1 MAGYCREVFG
11 GLDAGVRLTCFVV
24 KAADCAMVD
33 PVHFETSIPS
43 NTADGLVVQEKI
55 VSLMER
61 FHYSIRDIFA
71 MRLSLEEG
79 ITNAIRHGNKFSSEK
94 QVSVQ
99 CTIDE
104 YRMRVVVQDQGEGF
118 EPDSVPDPTEEEYLE
133 RPSGRGLLLMR
144 AYLNHC
150 EYSDGGRRLTMERER
165 NSDLPLLDDDD

>member
-1 MAGYCREVFG
+1 
-11 GLDAGVRLTCFVV
+11 
-24 KAADCAMVD
+24 MVD

-43 NTADGLVVQEKI
+43 NTSDGLAVQETI

-61 FHYSIRDIFA
+61 FCYSDRDVFA

-79 ITNAIRHGNKFSSEK
+79 ITNAIRHGNKFSPEK
-94 QVSVQ
+94 QVAIR

-104 YRMRVVVQDQGEGF
+104 SRMRVEVQDQGDGF
-118 EPDSVPDPTEEEYLE
+118 EPEEVPDPTAEEFLE

-165 NSDLPLLDDDD
+165 NSMLPVLDDDD